1 MLSNTSKLYFPKLVF
16 EKAVTI
22 SNQNAA
28 STEIKPLNLYA
39 LDWTRKTNK
48 CSNGC
53 EELPEDYEYLLHS
66 LRFSISDGYL
76 KEIRRCA
83 WSAVAEWNS
92 IRLLDSS
99 MKSVYLLSAASYIET
114 AFKLLTDSLYDDET
128 KYFYRKDDKKIIP
141 YILLYKFWKNQ
152 TNNSLIL
159 SFTKT
164 SELITMTL
172 NHKLSDSDNEQ
183 INKFLNFIE
192 KDLGEKNG

>member
-16 EKAVTI
+16 DKAVTI
-22 SNQNAA
+22 SNTS
-28 STEIKPLNLYA
+28 STEIKPLNLYQ
-39 LDWTRKTNK
+39 LNWSRKTSK
-48 CSNGC
+48 CSNGYNELL
-53 EELPEDYEYLLHS
+53 EEYEYLLDS
-66 LRFSISDGYL
+66 LRFAVSDGYL
-76 KEIRRCA
+76 REIRRCS

-114 AFKLLTDSLYDDET
+114 AFKLLSDSLYDEET

-152 TNNSLIL
+152 ANNSLVL
-159 SFTKT
+159 SFVKAT
-164 SELITMTL
+164 ELITMTL
-172 NHKLSDSDNEQ
+172 NQKLSDSDLEQ

-192 KDLGEKNG
+192 KDLGTKNG

>member
-1 MLSNTSKLYFPKLVF
+1 MLSNTFKLYFPKLVF

-22 SNQNAA
+22 SNSS
-28 STEIKPLNLYA
+28 STEIKPLNLYT
-39 LDWTRKTNK
+39 LSWFRKTSK
-48 CSNGC
+48 CSNGYN
-53 EELPEDYEYLLHS
+53 ELPEDYEYLLDS
-66 LRFSISDGYL
+66 LRFAISDGYL
-76 KEIRRCA
+76 KEIRRCS

-99 MKSVYLLSAASYIET
+99 MKSVYLLSASAYIET
-114 AFKLLTDSLYDDET
+114 AFKLLSDSLYDEET

-152 TNNSLIL
+152 TSNSLIL
-159 SFTKT
+159 NFVKA

-172 NHKLSDSDNEQ
+172 NQKLFEGDLEQ

-192 KDLGEKNG
+192 TDLGAKNG